1 MRPPSRGLKPAEAL
15 YMDMLK
21 DYRRYTETLWH
32 AVDGQP
38 GMGYWGS
45 GKADGGNE
53 GVRAVS
59 NTALACATLYHF
71 GDRAFTVQ
79 ERIEPA
85 LRYSA
90 AIYAGGPLR
99 GTDGKQWG
107 SSWQS
112 AMWAGNL
119 GVAAYIVRDAL
130 APETLEAVKK
140 VVAAEAD
147 RFIGVAPPEMAPG
160 DTKSEENAWN
170 LMAPAAALLLMPDH
184 ERASGLREA
193 LLRYGFNTLSVEADK
208 TSNVVRDGRPLREWV
223 TTAQLFPDFT
233 LENHG
238 FFHPVYAMVGAATLG
253 HAAVALK
260 MGGQDTPDALRHNV
274 LREWDTLKAI
284 TLPDGEWAYPQG
296 LDWDLHDY
304 EHIPYWAMLATM
316 YDDPAAIVLERKT
329 AAHARRRQKLN
340 GDGRFVGPSGNLGF
354 AREAVQAERVAYS
367 AWMHAL
373 FPAVVPED
381 DSGFIRMFVE
391 QPTVRVFERAG
402 FAVLSGWGGVS
413 TFSWKNRAMGL
424 VIPTSHRHEAQ
435 PYVTTP
441 FTESVVG
448 SFEVEGV
455 KPADRFLK
463 VSRHAVRT
471 QRDSFLVAMDGTAS
485 GGALRHMAAAVGL
498 ASGAFVYLDHI
509 TATRAVTVTEER
521 GLPVGIENHAFTSGF
536 RRINTREGAWTARA
550 GADTLIK
557 LAGPW
562 ANVDGR
568 LGVVSPG
575 EDFAYEIAAGP
586 NRPGAAED
594 YLFGQYRDERRG
606 FQAGDSVAQRVGI
619 FLPGA
624 TVDETRR
631 VAGSAVVTRT
641 ALGVAVRFTDPAGIA
656 RTVTLSATGAAS
668 LDGDKVSLNGTGTE

>member
-170 LMAPAAALLLMPDH
+170 LMAPAAA
-184 ERASGLREA
+184 
-193 LLRYGFNTLSVEADK
+193 
-208 TSNVVRDGRPLREWV
+208 
-223 TTAQLFPDFT
+223 
-233 LENHG
+233 
-238 FFHPVYAMVGAATLG
+238 LG